1 MKARKYSFLLAAI
14 TAVLYIVVL
23 AGTELPLPEETGP
36 VLIGQ
41 ASPALRGIKEL
52 CVLIVPPDSEPNK
65 GGLVWEEIQ
74 AMVESKLEDAEIKY
88 IKPRSL
94 PTPELRVCI
103 DMLKLDDS
111 ERCVFRVQTSL
122 ARTVALLS
130 QKNLHLLVD
139 VWETKSVM
147 EVTSIEN
154 MPDRITNVVLEQV
167 EAFILAYIAANPTD
181 EQPTDVN
188 EVAAIPETQVKTVNE
203 PTAAGYKYVA
213 SKNSKV
219 FHRADCSS
227 AKQIAPKNLIGYNS
241 REEAVNAGK
250 RPCKICKP

>member
-1 MKARKYSFLLAAI
+1 MKMRRYSFLLAAI
-14 TAVLYIVVL
+14 TAVLSVVVL
-23 AGTELPLPEETGP
+23 AGTELSLPEGMEP

-41 ASPALRGIKEL
+41 ASPALGGIKEL

-65 GGLVWEEIQ
+65 DGLVWEELQ
-74 AMVESKLEDAEIKY
+74 AMVESKLADAGVKY

-122 ARTVALLS
+122 ARTVTLLS
-130 QKNLHLLVD
+130 QRNLHLLVD

-147 EVTSIEN
+147 ELISAEN
-154 MPDRITNVVLEQV
+154 VPDRITDVVLEQV
-167 EAFILAYIAANPTD
+167 ESFILAYLAANPTD
-181 EQPTDVN
+181 KQPSDAN
-188 EVAAIPETQVKTVNE
+188 EITVVPKERVEAVAE
-203 PTAAGYKYVA
+203 PAAAEYKYVA
-213 SKNSKV
+213 SKKSKV
-219 FHRADCSS
+219 FHKADCSS
-227 AKQIAPKNLIGYNS
+227 AKRIAPKNLIGYNS
-241 REEAVNAGK
+241 REEAVNDGK